1 MDGRIILK
9 TERDD
14 GEEYRFAYW
23 HESLFFVPFPEIQS
37 KLSSLFELQ
46 LIHKSLGGGG
56 RQGFDSLRRH
66 AAFCFLRFLRLFVS
80 ALLFSEIRFS
90 QAFFFGQDYL
100 FSLSYSVVTEA
111 ISSPTAYST

>member
-14 GEEYRFAYW
+14 GEEYRLRLLARN
-23 HESLFFVPFPEIQS
+23 FFVPFPEIQS

-100 FSLSYSVVTEA
+100 FSLSYSVFTEA
-111 ISSPTAYST
+111 LSSPTAYST